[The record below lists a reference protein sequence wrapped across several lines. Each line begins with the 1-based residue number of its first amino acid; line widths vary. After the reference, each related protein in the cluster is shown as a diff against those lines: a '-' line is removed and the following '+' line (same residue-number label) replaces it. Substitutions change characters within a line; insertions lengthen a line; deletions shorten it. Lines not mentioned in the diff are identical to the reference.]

1 MNRFPA
7 VLASGRPMLARLSE
21 LATLFLKLGI
31 IGFGGPAVHISTMED
46 EVVHRRGWIDR
57 QHFLDLVGATNLI
70 PGPNSTEM
78 AIHVGFLRAG
88 LAGLLV
94 AGVCFVVPAVLI
106 TLGFAWVY
114 EQYGQS
120 PNVAP
125 LLEGIKP
132 AVLAVI
138 LAAGWRLAKV
148 AIRSVPLAVIAMAVA
163 AAAHLG
169 VEVAVALLVGGLLG
183 MLYLRLT
190 SGRNGRNGVA
200 ANLLTLAGALM
211 SRSAVAGGVLYA
223 PVVLAAD
230 VAHRAG
236 EPSLW
241 RLGLFFLKVGAV
253 LYGSGYVLVAYLR
266 DGIEAGG
273 ALAGVLSEDQLLEA
287 IAIGQFTPGPIL
299 STATFIG
306 YLVAGVPG
314 AVVATLG
321 IFLPSFVFVAIT
333 NPLIPRLRQSA
344 WMSAFLDAVNAAAIG
359 LLALVTV
366 TLARGSLV
374 DVQSWL
380 IALAAAVVLL
390 VWKVQPAWLI
400 LGGAVAGAVGGRL

>member
-1 MNRFPA
+1 
-7 VLASGRPMLARLSE
+7 MLARLSE
-21 LATLFLKLGI
+21 LAALFLKLGI

-46 EVVHRRGWIDR
+46 EVVQRRGWIDR

-78 AIHVGFLRAG
+78 AIHIGYLRAG
-88 LAGLLV
+88 LAGLVV
-94 AGVCFVVPAVLI
+94 AGVCFIVPAVLI

-114 EQYGQS
+114 AQYGQS

-138 LAAGWRLAKV
+138 VAAGWRLAKV
-148 AIRSVPLAVIAMAVA
+148 AIRSIPLALIAVAVAVA
-163 AAAHLG
+163 AQLG
-169 VEVAVALLVGGLLG
+169 VEIVVALLSGGIVG
-183 MLYLRLT
+183 MIYLRLT
-190 SGRNGRNGVA
+190 GGRSGNGASA
-200 ANLLTLAGALM
+200 ASLFAVIGALAC
-211 SRSAVAGGVLYA
+211 RPAVAGGVLHA
-223 PVVLAAD
+223 PMLLAAD
-230 VAHRAG
+230 VAQRAG

-241 RLGLFFLKVGAV
+241 RIGLFFLKVGAV

-266 DGIEAGG
+266 DGMEGSG
-273 ALAGVLSEDQLLEA
+273 ALAGLLTESQLLEA

-321 IFLPSFVFVAIT
+321 IFLPSFFLVAIT

-359 LLALVTV
+359 LLALVSV
-366 TLARGSLV
+366 MLARGSLV

-380 IALAAAVVLL
+380 IAMAAAIALM

-400 LGGAVAGAVGGRL
+400 LGGAIAGAIGSWL